1 MVDVRE
7 TLRVLSRA
15 RSLWAERWAAIDKVH
30 RFGDHLVDPGQFGP
44 GGFLPTERFVLVEA
58 TARGSNE
65 VWVSQHG
72 SPEEAARYHDE
83 GEGSWDIVGL
93 FALDTGQRYKAVE
106 RTEFQPVAAAQVG
119 SERVAG

>member
-1 MVDVRE
+1 MHEPVRLE
-7 TLRVLSRA
+7 SSVRSLRA
-15 RSLWAERWAAIDKVH
+15 RRWTAIEREE
-30 RFGDHLVDPGQFGP
+30 RFGKRLADPAQFGP

-93 FALDTGQRYKAVE
+93 FDLDTGQRYKAVE
-106 RTEFQPVAAAQVG
+106 CTEFQPVAAAQVG